1 MRIAVHVLTFWV
13 LRRLVI
19 LIHLLVVVDY
29 AELLGTY
36 NVVLAGALGLIAGEE
51 AAILFAIGALLG
63 LLVLH
68 EGLVFPRNYL
78 LLIIDEPN
86 VDKPIHA
93 CHVSPDLL
101 SLVLYCLQ
109 SALHTGTE
117 GTLYLINLRAR
128 ILQQGQ
134 ASFTIPVFIHERA
147 EVLGNKLAAIARL
160 MHSNLAQTANDDL
173 ISIEIVHI

>member
-1 MRIAVHVLTFWV
+1 MRIAVHVLAFWI
-13 LRRLVI
+13 LWRPVI

-29 AELLGTY
+29 AELFGTY
-36 NVVLAGALGLIAGEE
+36 NVILAGALGLITGEE
-51 AAILFAIGALLG
+51 TAILFAIGALLG

-68 EGLVFPRNYL
+68 ERLVFPRNNL

-93 CHVSPDLL
+93 CHMSPDLL

-117 GTLYLINLRAR
+117 GTLHLINLRAR
-128 ILQQGQ
+128 ILQ
-134 ASFTIPVFIHERA
+134 
-147 EVLGNKLAAIARL
+147 
-160 MHSNLAQTANDDL
+160 
-173 ISIEIVHI
+173 